1 MTIDASITVDSV
13 VVEHQTS
20 SGPVRALDGVSF
32 AVDSGSSVAITGP
45 SGGGKSTLLGVIGG
59 LAQPTSGTVRIGD
72 AQISELSDR
81 DRSDFRRSHIGF
93 VYQADNLLP
102 FLTLLE
108 NVGLQLALNEK
119 PSGTGRSLAALADLG
134 LAGLAYRLPDH
145 VSGGQRQRE
154 AVARAIVH
162 QPKIILA
169 DEPTGALDTANA
181 AGVIDL
187 LRAMQREIGA
197 TLIMGELQTSPT
209 PLAGWTVR
217 STFATDAFHDRQLCL
232 ARPAPQPETQSHRTR
247 RDDARDRPV
256 LGGLV
261 LHRRFLCDHDRAR
274 DCSHPD
280 RYATGSLRSAG
291 QSGAPHRANH
301 AIAAATGSARARHPR
316 LGKQQFPSRQ

>member
-1 MTIDASITVDSV
+1 MSVDASITVDSV

-20 SGPVRALDGVSF
+20 SGPVRALDEVSF
-32 AVDSGSSVAITGP
+32 TVDSGSSVAITGP

-59 LAQPTSGTVRIGD
+59 LARPTSGTVRIGD
-72 AQISELSDR
+72 SQISELSES

-108 NVGLQLALNEK
+108 NVGLQLALNGTT
-119 PSGTGRSLAALADLG
+119 SGTGKSLAMLANLG

-145 VSGGQRQRE
+145 LSGGQRQRA

-187 LRAMQREIGA
+187 LLDMHRDIGA
-197 TLIMGELQTSPT
+197 TLIMVT
-209 PLAGWTVR
+209 
-217 STFATDAFHDRQLCL
+217 HDRDAAGRLERQIQL
-232 ARPAPQPETQSHRTR
+232 
-247 RDDARDRPV
+247 RDGRV
-256 LGGLV
+256 
-261 LHRRFLCDHDRAR
+261 
-274 DCSHPD
+274 S
-280 RYATGSLRSAG
+280 
-291 QSGAPHRANH
+291 
-301 AIAAATGSARARHPR
+301 
-316 LGKQQFPSRQ
+316 